1 MLIRY
6 KKGADGLDAVARV
19 YSREENRI
27 DPSLVDRDAVSV
39 IRRLN
44 DSGFESYL
52 VGGAVRDM
60 LLGRTPKDF
69 DVATQASPRQ
79 VHKLFYNSR
88 VIGRRFKI
96 VHIIFG
102 KKIIEVSTFRS
113 TKEHEYSNDNQY
125 GTIEEDCTRRD
136 FSINSLYYDPIKGNL
151 IDFNNA
157 LSDFEH
163 KRLVSLIPL
172 NKTFIEDPVRMVRA
186 IKYSVTTGFRIPFK
200 LGLAIRKYS
209 SNIADVST
217 SRMTEEVN
225 KILACGN
232 SCEIFRRL
240 HSYKL
245 LVYILPAISV
255 YASFPQMFESLE
267 KLDSSVNEHKS
278 NPSAPEVNKAK
289 MYLSLVQPFLSINAD
304 MVTPSEIFH
313 DVLRQ
318 IKVLLSPIT
327 PPNYELESAAA
338 QYLILNGI
346 RVPKGAIKHRNPD
359 NPGQMKRKPSKAKG
373 RVQEQSKD
381 GSAVESGSDAKKKKK
396 RKRKRKKPNAQ
407 ATLQSQTTAEHAE

>member
-19 YSREENRI
+19 YSQEENLI
-27 DPSLVDRDAVSV
+27 DRSKVDKDAVNV

-52 VGGAVRDM
+52 VGGAVRDL
-60 LLGRTPKDF
+60 LLGRIPKDF
-69 DVATQASPRQ
+69 DIATAASPRQ
-79 VHKLFYNSR
+79 VHKIFYNSR

-113 TKEHEYSNDNQY
+113 TKEHEAGNDNQY

-151 IDFNNA
+151 LDFNNA

-172 NKTFIEDPVRMVRA
+172 NKTFVEDPVRMVRA

-200 LGLAIRKYS
+200 LSRAIRHYASALSTVS
-209 SNIADVST
+209 S

-225 KILACGN
+225 KILN
-232 SCEIFRRL
+232 SGHSAEIFKKL
-240 HSYKL
+240 NSYKL

-255 YASFPQMFESLE
+255 YASFPQMFQSLE
-267 KLDSSVNEHKS
+267 ELDEQVRSSKADENAIA
-278 NPSAPEVNKAK
+278 PSKAHL
-289 MYLSLVQPFLSINAD
+289 YLALVRSFLRIDSELTGP
-304 MVTPSEIFH
+304 MEIFN

-318 IKVLLSPIT
+318 IKILLSPIT
-327 PPNYELESAAA
+327 PPNFELECSTAL
-338 QYLILNGI
+338 YLKSCNIK
-346 RVPKGAIKHRNPD
+346 VPRNAIKHRNPQTSA
-359 NPGQMKRKPSKAKG
+359 PVQ
-373 RVQEQSKD
+373 RVQRN
-381 GSAVESGSDAKKKKK
+381 VENKNSLKKK
-396 RKRKRKKPNAQ
+396 RRRRPRKKSEN
-407 ATLQSQTTAEHAE
+407 TSL